1 VAQLEFRV
9 PELGR
14 SVVEAGDE
22 TIPIGRDDQGNATW
36 GHSRVVEVLAT
47 VRGNRLVAGDQ
58 EQTLQ
63 PGMPVEIEGVEI
75 TFRASSHARAAALND
90 LGISLWSLTSSDAI
104 FERALD
110 VLRRVLGVQRA
121 AIALL
126 DDDEQHLELR
136 AAHGGITRLNPA
148 VTRAVVDSGAAIL
161 SSEAAIDGGEAD
173 ASDDVEELGDELS
186 IDVRAI
192 LCAPLRD
199 DGRPQGVL
207 YADNQGRPSIF
218 TNDELDFAAALAHLV
233 SYAFGNLHR
242 REENTR
248 LKEALGLGER
258 LILVSP
264 SMKEI
269 RARIEKVARHDAT
282 VLLTG
287 ESGVGKELA
296 ARELH
301 RLSRHH
307 DGPFI
312 AVNCAAIPDAL
323 LESELFGYAPKSA
336 IAGAD
341 PAGRAGRFEQAH
353 GGTLFLD
360 EIAEMKH
367 ELQAK
372 LLRVLQDKR
381 IDRLNDTISR
391 DVDCRIVVATNQNLE
406 ERVAAGTFRED
417 LYYRLNVVALR
428 IPPLRER
435 REEIPLLAEFFIRTY
450 PGDSDLRRARLT
462 KAAERALN
470 SHVWPGNIRE
480 LKNCIEQALI
490 LGDGKSIRLADLPPA
505 VRRSARRPEEAD
517 ETLEPLSEVEKRHVA
532 RILDATGWNKTKAAR
547 ILGISKPTLYA
558 KIKNYE
564 LSPGP

>member
-1 VAQLEFRV
+1 MAQLEIRA
-9 PELGR
+9 PQLGR

-22 TIPIGRDDQGNATW
+22 AIPIGHDAEGRATW
-36 GHSRVVEVLAT
+36 GRGRVVDLIAE
-47 VRGNRLVAGDQ
+47 VRGDRLLRQGL
-58 EQTLQ
+58 EQRLA
-63 PGMPVEIEGVEI
+63 PGVPVDVDGVEV
-75 TFRASSHARAAALND
+75 TWRASADARASALNE
-90 LGISLWSLTSSDAI
+90 LGVELWTLGSSEEL

-110 VLRRVLGVQRA
+110 ALLSVLGVRRA

-126 DDDEQHLELR
+126 DDDDDALEIH
-136 AAHGGITRLNPA
+136 AARGGLGELNGA
-148 VTRAVVDSGAAIL
+148 VARAVVESGAAIL
-161 SSEAAIDGGEAD
+161 SSEAAVG
-173 ASDDVEELGDELS
+173 GDEDDDEFS

-199 DGRPQGVL
+199 EGRPQGVL
-207 YADNQGRPSIF
+207 YVDNQGRPSIF
-218 TNDELDFAAALAHLV
+218 TNDELDFAAALAHLI
-233 SYAFGNLHR
+233 SFAYGNLHR
-242 REENTR
+242 KQENKQ

-269 RARIEKVARHDAT
+269 RARIEKVAVHDAT

-296 ARELH
+296 AREIH
-301 RLSRHH
+301 RLSPRHA
-307 DGPFI
+307 GPFI
-312 AVNCAAIPDAL
+312 AVNCAAIPDTL

-360 EIAEMKH
+360 EIGEMKH

-391 DVDCRIVVATNQNLE
+391 EVDARIVVATNQDLE
-406 ERVAAGTFRED
+406 ARVAEGRFRED
-417 LYYRLNVVALR
+417 LYYRLNVVAIL
-428 IPPLRER
+428 IPPLRRR
-435 REEIPLLAEFFIRTY
+435 REEIALLAEFFIRTY
-450 PGDSDLRRARLT
+450 PGSAELRRAQLT
-462 KAAERALN
+462 SAAERAL
-470 SHVWPGNIRE
+470 VGYGWPGNVRE

-490 LGDGKSIRLADLPPA
+490 LGNGESVRLADLPPA
-505 VRRSARRPEEAD
+505 VRQAGRQPIDDAD
-517 ETLEPLSEVEKRHVA
+517 DLGSLAELEKRHISRV
-532 RILDATGWNKTKAAR
+532 LDATGWNKTRSAR

-558 KIKNYE
+558 KIKAYE
-564 LSPGP
+564 LAPKP